1 MKILCTLAGVGI
13 GVTAY
18 IYHDGSAIQ
27 MEKPELKSEF
37 QRERLSDDTMK
48 QIFEERK
55 FRLEKFCE
63 KNHPNR
69 KMKSWDERPSHIYV
83 ADVDLGMFWPKIT
96 GINVFD
102 KNRPDSKFQSNKLP
116 IVFIES

>member
-27 MEKPELKSEF
+27 MEKPELKSEI

-48 QIFEERK
+48 QIFAERK

-83 ADVDLGMFWPKIT
+83 ADVDLGMFSVT
-96 GINVFD
+96 NCSQRFF
-102 KNRPDSKFQSNKLP
+102 NS
-116 IVFIES
+116 

>member
-1 MKILCTLAGVGI
+1 MKILCTLAGIGI

-27 MEKPELKSEF
+27 MEKPKI
-37 QRERLSDDTMK
+37 QRERLSDDSMK

-55 FRLEKFCE
+55 LRLENFCE

-83 ADVDLGMFWPKIT
+83 ADVDLGMLELKIRR
-96 GINVFD
+96 
-102 KNRPDSKFQSNKLP
+102 KALYDSLYHSFNQ
-116 IVFIES
+116 